1 MGMAKLDELLAEAEA
16 TNIKMREAAAS
27 KTEDGARGVIGLR
40 TKFAELMA
48 QSVAAMHADQ
58 RLKDNPGVRREFET
72 RFFALRQKLA
82 HHQAKW
88 RKSLI
93 DSDPAGYRASVEELN
108 ALQDAFYPWAKEELA
123 KL

>member
-58 RLKDNPGVRREFET
+58 RLKDNPGVSSKHGSSHCGRSWHTT
-72 RFFALRQKLA
+72 R
-82 HHQAKW
+82 
-88 RKSLI
+88 
-93 DSDPAGYRASVEELN
+93 PNGASR
-108 ALQDAFYPWAKEELA
+108 
-123 KL
+123 